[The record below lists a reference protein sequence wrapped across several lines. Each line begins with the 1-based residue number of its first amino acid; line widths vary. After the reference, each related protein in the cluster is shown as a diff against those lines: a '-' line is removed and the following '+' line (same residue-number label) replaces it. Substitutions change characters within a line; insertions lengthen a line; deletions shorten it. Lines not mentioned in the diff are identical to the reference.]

1 MGDKP
6 VIVSVTA
13 DKPMIFAEFENLVDA
28 IVLNFGVS
36 TQAVMDIV
44 SGKAEPSGLLPLQM
58 PANMETVEA
67 QKEDVSF
74 DMIPYKDSEG
84 NAYDFGFGLDWN
96 GVIKDERTQKFKR

>member
-67 QKEDVSF
+67 QQEDVPF
-74 DMIPYKDSEG
+74 DMIPYQDSEG
-84 NAYDFGFGLDWN
+84 NMYDFGFGLDWN

>member
-67 QKEDVSF
+67 QQEDVPF
-74 DMIPYKDSEG
+74 DMIPYQDSEG